1 MSELTL
7 EQKLQA
13 MRDKFRSSLVDRLA
27 DIDQA
32 WQTACDGDEEAR
44 VTLHRMAHSLAGSGA
59 TFGLAKV
66 SEVSKALERSL
77 ETVTAGNEI
86 ANSVEVKDL
95 LDEVRRV
102 ITDAAGEEGGATD
115 EDAVTIS
122 SRSIDNKRLV
132 YVAEDA
138 REESDNLAEQIG
150 HFGYEVE
157 TFQHTDELFAAVKKK
172 IPVAI
177 VTDVVFENGNH
188 AGIEVVERITA
199 EISNDIP
206 VFFVSTL
213 DDIMSRLRAVRA
225 GGLAFLNKPVDAG
238 VFVDQ
243 LDALS
248 SDELPEPIRVLI
260 VDDEESMTEYYRAIL
275 EAVGMKVVTVN
286 DPLLVMESLVSFL
299 PEIVLMDLYMPSCS
313 GLELAKVI
321 RQQEAFVSLP
331 IVYLSSE
338 GDKGL
343 QLEAMSAGGDD
354 FLTKPIV
361 PDHLIGAVTNRVHRW
376 RILRSYMVRDS
387 LTGLYNHTKTKE
399 MLDVEMTRAARQNS
413 GLFYA
418 MVDIDKFKLVND
430 TYGHPTGDRVIK
442 SLLRLLQQRL
452 RKVDIVGRVGGEE
465 FAVILVDTDAEN
477 AVRVLNEM
485 REHFTALVHHSGE
498 IEFHSA
504 FSCGVASFEDFETAQ
519 DLNEAADRAL
529 YAAKEGGR
537 NQVVLARADK

>member
-1 MSELTL
+1 MAEVTL

-13 MRDKFRSSLVDRLA
+13 MRDKFHSSLADRLV

-32 WQTACDGDEEAR
+32 WQGACDGDEEAR
-44 VTLHRMAHSLAGSGA
+44 ITLHRLAHSLAGSGA

-66 SEVSKALERSL
+66 SEVSKALERAL
-77 ETVTAGNEI
+77 ETVTAGAQI
-86 ANSVEVKDL
+86 AGSAEVKDL
-95 LDEVRRV
+95 LDEARRV
-102 ITDAAGEEGGATD
+102 IADAAGDDDTASNEA
-115 EDAVTIS
+115 AVTIS
-122 SRSIDNKRLV
+122 SRSIDNRRLV

-138 REESDNLAEQIG
+138 REVSDNLAEQID

-157 TFQHTDELFAAVKKK
+157 IFQTTDDLFTAVKRK

-188 AGIEVVERITA
+188 ASIDIVEKISA

-213 DDIMSRLRAVRA
+213 DNIQSRLRAVRA
-225 GGLAFLNKPVDAG
+225 GGRAYLNKPVDAG
-238 VFVDQ
+238 VLVDR

-248 SDELPEPIRVLI
+248 SDEPPQPIKVLI
-260 VDDEESMTEYYRAIL
+260 VDDEEPMTEYYRAIL

-286 DPLLVMESLVSFL
+286 DPLQVMESLVSFL

-313 GLELAKVI
+313 GLELAMVI

-338 GDKGL
+338 GDKGR

-361 PDHLIGAVTNRVHRW
+361 PDHLIGAVTNRVQRW

-399 MLDVEMTRAARQNS
+399 MLDIEMARAARQNS
-413 GLFYA
+413 GLLYA
-418 MVDIDKFKLVND
+418 IVDIDKFKLVND

-442 SLLRLLQQRL
+442 SLSRLLQQRL
-452 RKVDIVGRVGGEE
+452 RKVDIIGRVGGEE
-465 FAVILVDTDAEN
+465 FAVILVDTDADN
-477 AVRVLNEM
+477 AVRILNEM
-485 REHFTALVHHSGE
+485 REHFMALTHYSGE
-498 IEFHSA
+498 VEFHSA

-519 DLNEAADRAL
+519 ELNEAADRAL

-537 NQVVLARADK
+537 NQVVLAHADK